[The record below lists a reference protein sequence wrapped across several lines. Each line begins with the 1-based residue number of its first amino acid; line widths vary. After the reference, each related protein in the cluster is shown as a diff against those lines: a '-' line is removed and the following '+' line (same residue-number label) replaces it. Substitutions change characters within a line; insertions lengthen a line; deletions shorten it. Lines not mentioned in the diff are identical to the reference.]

1 MIHSPASPTPTAL
14 LMSSLKPEKKSL
26 PVLLVLRKYSLMS
39 GTATSPPR
47 GPRYIATMRN
57 QVMTKSEI
65 EANISHLHA
74 HLAEAP
80 DLSEADK
87 VAMRNGIGDL
97 QDKLALLEFRQENED
112 IDYGYHDQYDF

>member
-1 MIHSPASPTPTAL
+1 MTLSPALLTPTAS
-14 LMSSLKPEKKSL
+14 LMSSLKLRKKSL
-26 PVLLVLRKYSLMS
+26 PIRPVFRRYSLMS
-39 GTATSPPR
+39 GTATSPLR
-47 GPRYIATMRN
+47 CQKYTATMRN

-65 EANISHLHA
+65 ESNISHLHA

-87 VAMRNGIGDL
+87 VALRNEIGDL

-112 IDYGYHDQYDF
+112 IDYGYHAQYDF

>member
-1 MIHSPASPTPTAL
+1 MIRSPASPTPTAS
-14 LMSSLKPEKKSL
+14 LMSSLKLSRKSL
-26 PVLLVLRKYSLMS
+26 PVLLVLTKYSLMS
-39 GTATSPPR
+39 GTATSPLR
-47 GPRYIATMRN
+47 CQKYTATMRN

-87 VAMRNGIGDL
+87 VC
-97 QDKLALLEFRQENED
+97 LLYTSDAADE
-112 IDYGYHDQYDF
+112 

>member
-1 MIHSPASPTPTAL
+1 MIHSPALLTPTAS
-14 LMSSLKPEKKSL
+14 LMSSTKLNKKSL
-26 PVLLVLRKYSLMS
+26 PIRPVFRRYSLMS
-39 GTATSPPR
+39 ETATSPLR
-47 GPRYIATMRN
+47 CQKYTATMRN

-87 VAMRNGIGDL
+87 VALRNGIGDL

>member
-1 MIHSPASPTPTAL
+1 MIHSPASPTPTAS
-14 LMSSLKPEKKSL
+14 LMSSLKLVRKSL
-26 PVLLVLRKYSLMS
+26 PNLPVLTRYSLMLGAVMS
-39 GTATSPPR
+39 LLRCQKYT
-47 GPRYIATMRN
+47 ATMRN

-87 VAMRNGIGDL
+87 VALRNGIGDL